1 MLSSQRYCV
10 KSADSTR
17 KDEQPEVLKAF
28 HWHRDAL
35 TPIERKGFA
44 HIIYL

>member
-1 MLSSQRYCV
+1 MLSSQRYPV
-10 KSADSTR
+10 KPADSTR

-28 HWHRDAL
+28 HWHRNAL